1 MLQAETLPEKYF
13 AILTDEL
20 QMLVRSQF
28 DI

>member
-1 MLQAETLPEKYF
+1 MLQAETLPRKYF
-13 AILTDEL
+13 AVLTDDL